1 MRVGIFTDQYYPII
15 SGVVTSIQML
25 KDGLE
30 ELGHKVYIF
39 TSFDERKATELLPDD
54 VINIPG
60 RSYPF
65 KNLKDYRYT
74 FTHRRFVKI
83 VKKYNIDIIH
93 LQTEFNIAK
102 IAKLAHKKLHIPVVH
117 TMHTLWSDYFKY
129 VSPFFD
135 KHAHGLM
142 EKGLRV
148 LFMKSCAKMSEIQIV
163 PTKKVYEQK
172 ATYALGKEIRII
184 PTGIELDRFYPQNL
198 EEEKI
203 NELKNKY
210 KLDSKKFVFLYIG
223 RTSEEKNIPTLLKAF
238 AKANLSNAIFLLVG
252 GGPELDDLKKLVAEL
267 NISDKVIF
275 TGLVEWTTIPYYY
288 QLGDVF
294 LNASQSET
302 QGLTYIEALASGK
315 PLLVQ
320 KDECIEDVVVDYY
333 NGLYFDGEEE
343 LVKKMKEIVKAP
355 DTLKTIKANTLKSVE
370 NYSKEQFTKN
380 ILKIYNEAIEMYNNK
395 EKKDN

>member
-1 MRVGIFTDQYYPII
+1 MRVGIFTDQYYPLI
-15 SGVVTSIQML
+15 SGVVTSIKML

-30 ELGHKVYIF
+30 SLGHKVYIF
-39 TSFDERKATELLPDD
+39 TSFDERTVTELIPDD

-65 KNLKDYRYT
+65 KNLKDYRFT
-74 FTHRRFVKI
+74 FTHRRFIKI
-83 VKKYNIDIIH
+83 VKKYNLDIIH

-102 IAKLAHKKLHIPVVH
+102 IAKLAHKKLKLPVVH

-135 KHAHGLM
+135 KHFHKLM

-148 LFMKSCAKMSEIQIV
+148 LFMNTCAKMSEIQIV

-172 ATYALGKEIRII
+172 EKYGLGKELRII
-184 PTGIELDRFYPQNL
+184 PTGIELDRFYPANL
-198 EEEKI
+198 DKERIANLKKELNI
-203 NELKNKY
+203 NNE
-210 KLDSKKFVFLYIG
+210 FVFLYIG
-223 RTSEEKNIPTLLKAF
+223 RTSEEKNIPTLLNSY
-238 AKANLSNAIFLLVG
+238 AKANLKNTKFILVG
-252 GGPELDDLKKLVAEL
+252 GGPELEDLKEL
-267 NISDKVIF
+267 AKNLKIDDNVIF
-275 TGLVEWTTIPYYY
+275 TGLVELKDIPYYY

-294 LNASQSET
+294 INASQSET
-302 QGLTYIEALASGK
+302 QGLTYIEALASGL

-333 NGLYFDGEEE
+333 NGLFFDGEVE
-343 LVKKMKEIVKAP
+343 LTKKMKEIVKAP
-355 DTLKTIKANTLKSVE
+355 DTLKTIKSNTLSSVD

-380 ILKIYNEAIEMYNNK
+380 ILNIYNEAIEMYNSK
-395 EKKDN
+395 G

>member
-1 MRVGIFTDQYYPII
+1 MRVGIFTDQYYPLI
-15 SGVVTSIQML
+15 SGVVTSIKML

-30 ELGHKVYIF
+30 QLGHQVYIF
-39 TSFDERKATELLPDD
+39 TSFDEKKATELIPSD

-74 FTHRRFVKI
+74 FTHKRFVKI
-83 VKKYNIDIIH
+83 IKKYNLDIIH

-102 IAKLAHKKLHIPVVH
+102 IAKVAHKKLNIPVVH
-117 TMHTLWSDYFKY
+117 TMHTLWNDYFKY
-129 VSPFFD
+129 LSPFFD
-135 KHAHGLM
+135 KHAHNLM
-142 EKGLRV
+142 NSLLKKM
-148 LFMKSCAKMSEIQIV
+148 FMKDCAKISEIQIV
-163 PTKKVYEQK
+163 PTKKVFEQK
-172 ATYALGKEIRII
+172 DNYALGKEIRIV
-184 PTGIELDRFYPQNL
+184 PTGIELDRFYPNNL
-198 EEEKI
+198 DKEK
-203 NELKNKY
+203 ELKIKQSLNIKEGT
-210 KLDSKKFVFLYIG
+210 FVFLYIG
-223 RTSEEKNIPTLLKAF
+223 RTSEEKNIPTLIKAF
-238 AKANLSNAIFLLVG
+238 ARANLDNSVFLIVG
-252 GGPELDDLKKLVAEL
+252 GGPELDELKDLAKEL
-267 NISDKVIF
+267 KIDNKIIF
-275 TGLVEWTTIPYYY
+275 TGLVEWVNIPYYY

-333 NGLYFDGEEE
+333 NGLYFDGEDE
-343 LVKKMKEIVKAP
+343 LVQKMKEIVKAP

-380 ILKIYNEAIEMYNNK
+380 ILAIYNEAIEMYNNK
-395 EKKDN
+395 EKK

>member
-1 MRVGIFTDQYYPII
+1 MRVGIFSDQYYPII
-15 SGVVTSIQML
+15 SGVVTSIKML
-25 KDGLE
+25 KEGLE
-30 ELGHKVYIF
+30 SLGHEVFVF
-39 TSFDERKATELLPDD
+39 TSFDETKAIELLPEN

-60 RSYPF
+60 RDYPF

-74 FTHRRFVKI
+74 FTHKRFVKI
-83 VKKYNIDIIH
+83 VKKYNLDIIH

-102 IAKLAHKKLHIPVVH
+102 LASVVHKKLNIPVVH

-129 VSPFFD
+129 LSPFFD
-135 KHAHGLM
+135 KHAHKTM
-142 EKGLRV
+142 ESLLRV

-163 PTKKVYEQK
+163 PTKKVYEQRK
-172 ATYALGKEIRII
+172 TYALGKEIRIV
-184 PTGIELDRFYPQNL
+184 PTGIELDRFYPSSLDENKI
-198 EEEKI
+198 EEIRNKLKI
-203 NELKNKY
+203 DK
-210 KLDSKKFVFLYIG
+210 DKFVFLYIG

-238 AKANLSNAIFLLVG
+238 AKANLKDALFLLVG
-252 GGPELDDLKKLVAEL
+252 GGPELDDLKALAANLKIE
-267 NISDKVIF
+267 DKVIF
-275 TGLVEWTTIPYYY
+275 TGLVEWVSIPYYY

-302 QGLTYIEALASGK
+302 QGLTYIEALASGL

-343 LVKKMKEIVKAP
+343 LVIKMREIVKAP

-380 ILKIYNEAIEMYNNK
+380 VLNIYNEAIEMYNNK
-395 EKKDN
+395 VKKG

>member
-1 MRVGIFTDQYYPII
+1 MRVGIFTDQYYPLI
-15 SGVVTSIQML
+15 SGVVTSIKML

-30 ELGHKVYIF
+30 QLGHQVYIF
-39 TSFDERKATELLPDD
+39 TSFDEKKATELIPSD

-74 FTHRRFVKI
+74 FTHKRFVKI
-83 VKKYNIDIIH
+83 IKKYNLDIIH

-102 IAKLAHKKLHIPVVH
+102 IAKVAHKKLNIPVVH
-117 TMHTLWSDYFKY
+117 TMHTLWNDYFKY
-129 VSPFFD
+129 LSPFFD
-135 KHAHGLM
+135 KHAHNLM
-142 EKGLRV
+142 NSLLKKM
-148 LFMKSCAKMSEIQIV
+148 FMKDCAKMSEIQIV
-163 PTKKVYEQK
+163 PTKKVFEQK
-172 ATYALGKEIRII
+172 DNYALGKEIRIV
-184 PTGIELDRFYPQNL
+184 PTGIELDRFYPNNL
-198 EEEKI
+198 DKEK
-203 NELKNKY
+203 ELKIKQSLNIKEGT
-210 KLDSKKFVFLYIG
+210 FVFLYIG
-223 RTSEEKNIPTLLKAF
+223 RTSEEKNIPTLIKAF
-238 AKANLSNAIFLLVG
+238 ARANLDNSVFLIVG
-252 GGPELDDLKKLVAEL
+252 GGPELDELKDLAKEL
-267 NISDKVIF
+267 KIDNKIIF
-275 TGLVEWTTIPYYY
+275 TGLVEWVNIPYYY

-333 NGLYFDGEEE
+333 NGLYFDGEDE
-343 LVKKMKEIVKAP
+343 LVQKMKEIVKAP

-380 ILKIYNEAIEMYNNK
+380 ILSIYNEAIEMYNNK
-395 EKKDN
+395 ETK

>member
-1 MRVGIFTDQYYPII
+1 MRVGIFTDQYYPLI
-15 SGVVTSIQML
+15 SGVVTSIKML
-25 KDGLE
+25 KEGLE
-30 ELGHKVYIF
+30 SLGHEVFIF
-39 TSFDERKATELLPDD
+39 TSFDERTVTELIPDN

-74 FTHRRFVKI
+74 FTHRRFIKI
-83 VKKYNIDIIH
+83 VKKYNLDIIH

-102 IAKLAHKKLHIPVVH
+102 IAKLAHKKLKLPVVH

-135 KHAHGLM
+135 KHFHKLM

-148 LFMKSCAKMSEIQIV
+148 LFMNSCAKMSEIQIV

-172 ATYALGKEIRII
+172 KKYGLGKEIRII
-184 PTGIELDRFYPQNL
+184 PTGIELDRFYPNNL
-198 EEEKI
+198 DKEKI
-203 NELKNKY
+203 KDLRKELKINNE
-210 KLDSKKFVFLYIG
+210 FVFLYIG
-223 RTSEEKNIPTLLKAF
+223 RTSEEKNIPTLLNSY
-238 AKANLSNAIFLLVG
+238 AKANLKNTKFLLVG
-252 GGPELDDLKKLVAEL
+252 GGPELEDLKDLARNLKIE
-267 NISDKVIF
+267 NDVIF
-275 TGLVEWTTIPYYY
+275 TGLVEWNEIPYYY

-302 QGLTYIEALASGK
+302 QGLTYIEALASGL

-320 KDECIEDVVVDYY
+320 KDECIDDVVVDYY
-333 NGLYFDGEEE
+333 NGLFFDGEEE
-343 LVKKMKEIVKAP
+343 LTKKMKEIVKAP
-355 DTLKTIKANTLKSVE
+355 DTLKTIKSNTLSSVE

-380 ILKIYNEAIEMYNNK
+380 ILNIYNEAIEMYNSK
-395 EKKDN
+395 G

>member
-1 MRVGIFTDQYYPII
+1 MRVGIFTDQYYPLI
-15 SGVVTSIQML
+15 SGVVTSIKML

-30 ELGHKVYIF
+30 QLGHQVYIF
-39 TSFDERKATELLPDD
+39 TSFDEKKATELIPSD

-74 FTHRRFVKI
+74 FTHKRFVKI
-83 VKKYNIDIIH
+83 IKKYNLDIIH

-102 IAKLAHKKLHIPVVH
+102 IAKVAHKKLNIPVVH
-117 TMHTLWSDYFKY
+117 TMHTLWNDYFKY
-129 VSPFFD
+129 LSPFFD
-135 KHAHGLM
+135 KHAHNLM
-142 EKGLRV
+142 NSLLKKM
-148 LFMKSCAKMSEIQIV
+148 FMKDCAKMSEIQIV
-163 PTKKVYEQK
+163 PTKKVFEQK
-172 ATYALGKEIRII
+172 DNYALGKEIRIV
-184 PTGIELDRFYPQNL
+184 PTGIELDRFYPNNL
-198 EEEKI
+198 DKEK
-203 NELKNKY
+203 ELKIKQSLNIKEGT
-210 KLDSKKFVFLYIG
+210 FVFLYIG
-223 RTSEEKNIPTLLKAF
+223 RTSEEKNIPTLIKAF
-238 AKANLSNAIFLLVG
+238 ARANLDNSVFLIVG
-252 GGPELDDLKKLVAEL
+252 GGQELDELKDLEKEL
-267 NISDKVIF
+267 KIDNKIIF
-275 TGLVEWTTIPYYY
+275 TGLVEWVNIPYYY

-333 NGLYFDGEEE
+333 NGLYFDGEDE

-380 ILKIYNEAIEMYNNK
+380 ILAIYNEAIEMYNNK
-395 EKKDN
+395 ETK

>member
-1 MRVGIFTDQYYPII
+1 MRVGIFTDQYYPLI
-15 SGVVTSIQML
+15 SGVVTSIKML
-25 KDGLE
+25 KEGLE
-30 ELGHKVYIF
+30 SLGHEVFIF
-39 TSFDERKATELLPDD
+39 TSFDERTVTELIPDN

-74 FTHRRFVKI
+74 FTHRRFIKI
-83 VKKYNIDIIH
+83 VKKYNLDIIH

-102 IAKLAHKKLHIPVVH
+102 IAKLAHKKLKLPVVH

-135 KHAHGLM
+135 KHFHKLM

-148 LFMKSCAKMSEIQIV
+148 LFMNSCAKMSEIQIV

-172 ATYALGKEIRII
+172 KKYGLGKEIRII
-184 PTGIELDRFYPQNL
+184 PTGIELDRFYPNNL
-198 EEEKI
+198 DKERIKDLRKELKI
-203 NELKNKY
+203 NNE
-210 KLDSKKFVFLYIG
+210 FVFIYIG
-223 RTSEEKNIPTLLKAF
+223 RTSEEKNIPTLLNSY
-238 AKANLSNAIFLLVG
+238 AKANLKNTKFLLVG
-252 GGPELDDLKKLVAEL
+252 GGPELEDLKDLARNLKIE
-267 NISDKVIF
+267 NDVIF
-275 TGLVEWTTIPYYY
+275 TGLVEWNEIPYYY

-302 QGLTYIEALASGK
+302 QGLTYIEALASGL

-320 KDECIEDVVVDYY
+320 KDECIDDVVVDYY
-333 NGLYFDGEEE
+333 NGLFFDGEEE
-343 LVKKMKEIVKAP
+343 LTKKMKEIVKAP
-355 DTLKTIKANTLKSVE
+355 DTLKTIKSNTLSSVE

-380 ILKIYNEAIEMYNNK
+380 ILNIYNEAIEMYNSK
-395 EKKDN
+395 G

>member
-1 MRVGIFTDQYYPII
+1 MRVGIFTDQYYPLI
-15 SGVVTSIQML
+15 SGVVTSIKML
-25 KDGLE
+25 KEGLE
-30 ELGHKVYIF
+30 SLGHEVFIF
-39 TSFDERKATELLPDD
+39 TSFDERTVTELIPDN

-74 FTHRRFVKI
+74 FTHRRFIKI
-83 VKKYNIDIIH
+83 VKKYNLDIIH

-102 IAKLAHKKLHIPVVH
+102 IAKLAHKKLKLPVVH

-135 KHAHGLM
+135 KHFHKLM

-148 LFMKSCAKMSEIQIV
+148 LFMNSCAKMSEIQIV

-172 ATYALGKEIRII
+172 KKYGLGKEIRII
-184 PTGIELDRFYPQNL
+184 PTGIELDRFYPNNL
-198 EEEKI
+198 DKERIKDLRKELKI
-203 NELKNKY
+203 NNE
-210 KLDSKKFVFLYIG
+210 FVFLYIG
-223 RTSEEKNIPTLLKAF
+223 RTSEEKNIPTLLNSY
-238 AKANLSNAIFLLVG
+238 AKANLKNTKFLLVG
-252 GGPELDDLKKLVAEL
+252 GGPELEDLKDLARNLKIE
-267 NISDKVIF
+267 NDVIF
-275 TGLVEWTTIPYYY
+275 TGLVEWKDIPYYY

-302 QGLTYIEALASGK
+302 QGLTYIEALASGL

-320 KDECIEDVVVDYY
+320 KDECIDDVVVDYY
-333 NGLYFDGEEE
+333 NGLFFDGEDE
-343 LVKKMKEIVKAP
+343 LTKKMKEIVKAP
-355 DTLKTIKANTLKSVE
+355 DTLKTIRSNTLSSVE

-380 ILKIYNEAIEMYNNK
+380 ILNIYNEAIEMYNSK
-395 EKKDN
+395 G

>member
-30 ELGHKVYIF
+30 ERGHEVFVF
-39 TSFDERKATELLPDD
+39 TSFDERTLTELPKEN

-60 RSYPF
+60 RAYPF

-74 FTHRRFVKI
+74 FTHKRFIKI
-83 VKKYNIDIIH
+83 IKKYNLDIIH

-102 IAKLAHKKLHIPVVH
+102 IAKLAHKKLSIPVVH

-135 KHAHGLM
+135 KHAHRLM
-142 EKGLRV
+142 EAGLRI
-148 LFMKSCAKMSEIQIV
+148 LFMKNCAKISEIQIV
-163 PTKKVYEQK
+163 PTKKVYDQRK
-172 ATYALGKEIRII
+172 KYALGKEIRII
-184 PTGIELDRFYPQNL
+184 PTGIELDRFYPYNL
-198 EEEKI
+198 NQEKI
-203 NELKNKY
+203 NKLKNKY
-210 KLDSKKFVFLYIG
+210 NLSDNNFVFLYIG
-223 RTSEEKNIPTLLKAF
+223 RTSEEKNIPTLLNSF
-238 AKANLSNAIFLLVG
+238 AKTNLTNAKFLLVG
-252 GGPELDDLKKLVAEL
+252 GGPELADLKTLVKEL
-267 NISDKVIF
+267 KIEDKVIF
-275 TGLVEWTTIPYYY
+275 TGLVEWKEIPYYY

-320 KDECIEDVVVDYY
+320 KDECIDDVVVDYY
-333 NGLYFDGEEE
+333 NGIFFDGEDE
-343 LVKKMKEIVKAP
+343 LTKKMKEIVKAP

-370 NYSKEQFTKN
+370 NYSKNNFVNN

-395 EKKDN
+395 VKKG

>member
-1 MRVGIFTDQYYPII
+1 MRVGIFTDQYYPLI
-15 SGVVTSIQML
+15 SGVVTSIKML
-25 KDGLE
+25 KEGLE
-30 ELGHKVYIF
+30 SLGHEVFIF
-39 TSFDERKATELLPDD
+39 TSFDERTVTELIPDN

-74 FTHRRFVKI
+74 FTHRRFIKI
-83 VKKYNIDIIH
+83 VKKYNLDIIH

-102 IAKLAHKKLHIPVVH
+102 IAKLAHKKLKLPVVH

-135 KHAHGLM
+135 KHFHKLM

-148 LFMKSCAKMSEIQIV
+148 LFMNTCAKMSEIQIV

-172 ATYALGKEIRII
+172 KKYGLGKEIRII
-184 PTGIELDRFYPQNL
+184 PTGIELDRFYPN
-198 EEEKI
+198 
-203 NELKNKY
+203 N
-210 KLDSKKFVFLYIG
+210 LDSERIDNLRKELNINNEFVFLYIG
-223 RTSEEKNIPTLLKAF
+223 RTSEEKNIPTLLKSY
-238 AKANLSNAIFLLVG
+238 AKANLKNTKFLLVG
-252 GGPELDDLKKLVAEL
+252 GGPELEDLKDLARNLKIE
-267 NISDKVIF
+267 NDVIF
-275 TGLVEWTTIPYYY
+275 TGLVEWNEIPYYY

-302 QGLTYIEALASGK
+302 QGLTYIEALASGL

-320 KDECIEDVVVDYY
+320 KDECIDDVVVDYY
-333 NGLYFDGEEE
+333 NGLFFDGEEE
-343 LVKKMKEIVKAP
+343 LTKKMKEIVKAP
-355 DTLKTIKANTLKSVE
+355 DTLKTIKSNTLSSVE

-380 ILKIYNEAIEMYNNK
+380 ILNIYNEAIEMYNSK
-395 EKKDN
+395 G

>member
-1 MRVGIFTDQYYPII
+1 MRVGIFTDQYYPLI
-15 SGVVTSIQML
+15 SGVVTSIKML

-30 ELGHKVYIF
+30 SLGHKVYIF
-39 TSFDERKATELLPDD
+39 TSFDERTVTELISDD

-65 KNLKDYRYT
+65 KNLKDYRFT
-74 FTHRRFVKI
+74 FTHRRFIKI
-83 VKKYNIDIIH
+83 VKKYNLDIIH

-102 IAKLAHKKLHIPVVH
+102 IAKLAHKKLKLPVVH

-135 KHAHGLM
+135 KHFHKLM

-148 LFMKSCAKMSEIQIV
+148 LFMNTCAKMSEIQIV

-172 ATYALGKEIRII
+172 EKYGLGKELRII
-184 PTGIELDRFYPQNL
+184 PTGIELDRFYPANL
-198 EEEKI
+198 DKERIANLKKELNI
-203 NELKNKY
+203 NNE
-210 KLDSKKFVFLYIG
+210 FVFLYIG
-223 RTSEEKNIPTLLKAF
+223 RTSEEKNIPTLLNSY
-238 AKANLSNAIFLLVG
+238 AKANLKNTKFILVG
-252 GGPELDDLKKLVAEL
+252 GGPELEDLKELAKNL
-267 NISDKVIF
+267 NIDDNVIF
-275 TGLVEWTTIPYYY
+275 TGLVEWKDIPYYY

-294 LNASQSET
+294 INASQSET
-302 QGLTYIEALASGK
+302 QGLTYIEALASGL

-333 NGLYFDGEEE
+333 NGLFFDGEVE
-343 LVKKMKEIVKAP
+343 LTKKMKEIVKAP
-355 DTLKTIKANTLKSVE
+355 DTLKTIKSNTLSSVD

-380 ILKIYNEAIEMYNNK
+380 ILNIYNEAIEMYNSK
-395 EKKDN
+395 G

>member
-1 MRVGIFTDQYYPII
+1 MRVGIFTDQYYPLI
-15 SGVVTSIQML
+15 SGVVTSIKML
-25 KDGLE
+25 KEGLE
-30 ELGHKVYIF
+30 SLGHEVFIF
-39 TSFDERKATELLPDD
+39 TSFDERTVTELIPDN

-74 FTHRRFVKI
+74 FTHRRFIKI
-83 VKKYNIDIIH
+83 VKKYNLDIIH

-102 IAKLAHKKLHIPVVH
+102 VAKLAHKKLKLPVVH

-135 KHAHGLM
+135 KHFHKLM

-148 LFMKSCAKMSEIQIV
+148 LFMNSCAKMSEIQIV

-172 ATYALGKEIRII
+172 KKYGLGKEIRII
-184 PTGIELDRFYPQNL
+184 PTGIELDRFYPNNL
-198 EEEKI
+198 DKERIKDLRKELKI
-203 NELKNKY
+203 NNE
-210 KLDSKKFVFLYIG
+210 FVFLYIG
-223 RTSEEKNIPTLLKAF
+223 RTSEEKNIPTLLKSY
-238 AKANLSNAIFLLVG
+238 AKANLKNTKFLLVG
-252 GGPELDDLKKLVAEL
+252 GGPELEDLKDLARNLKIE
-267 NISDKVIF
+267 NDVIF
-275 TGLVEWTTIPYYY
+275 TGLVEWKDIPYYY

-302 QGLTYIEALASGK
+302 QGLTYIEALASGL

-320 KDECIEDVVVDYY
+320 KDECIDDVVVDYY
-333 NGLYFDGEEE
+333 NGLFFDGEEE
-343 LVKKMKEIVKAP
+343 LTKKMKEIVKAP
-355 DTLKTIKANTLKSVE
+355 DTLKTIRSNTLSSVE

-380 ILKIYNEAIEMYNNK
+380 ILNIYNEAIEMYNSK
-395 EKKDN
+395 G

>member
-30 ELGHKVYIF
+30 ERGHEVYIF
-39 TSFDERKATELLPDD
+39 TSFDEKGITELPPDN

-74 FTHRRFVKI
+74 FTHKRFVKI
-83 VKKYNIDIIH
+83 VKKYDLDIIH

-102 IAKLAHKKLHIPVVH
+102 IAKLAHKKLRIPVVH

-135 KHAHGLM
+135 KHAHKLM
-142 EKGLRV
+142 EAGLRK
-148 LFMKSCAKMSEIQIV
+148 LFMNSCAKMSEIQIV
-163 PTKKVYEQK
+163 PTKKVYDQRK
-172 ATYALGKEIRII
+172 KYALGKEIRIV

-198 EEEKI
+198 DNEKI
-203 NELKNKY
+203 AKLKKEYNL
-210 KLDSKKFVFLYIG
+210 LDDSFVFLYIG
-223 RTSEEKNIPTLLKAF
+223 RTSDEKNIPTLLKAF
-238 AKANLSNAIFLLVG
+238 AKTKLNNAKFLLVG
-252 GGPELDDLKKLVAEL
+252 GGPELADLKTLVKEL
-267 NISDKVIF
+267 KIDDKVIF
-275 TGLVEWTTIPYYY
+275 TGLIEWKEIPYYY

-320 KDECIEDVVVDYY
+320 KDECIDDVVVDYY
-333 NGLYFDGEEE
+333 NGIFFDGEEE
-343 LVKKMKEIVKAP
+343 LTKKMKEIVKAP

-370 NYSKEQFTKN
+370 NYSKNNFVN
-380 ILKIYNEAIEMYNNK
+380 NVLDIYNEAIEMYNNK

>member
-1 MRVGIFTDQYYPII
+1 MRVGIFSDQYYPII
-15 SGVVTSIQML
+15 SGVVTSIKML
-25 KDGLE
+25 KEGLE
-30 ELGHKVYIF
+30 SLGHEVYVF
-39 TSFDERKATELLPDD
+39 TSFDEKKATELLPDD

-65 KNLKDYRYT
+65 KNLRDYRYT
-74 FTHRRFVKI
+74 FTHKRFVKI
-83 VKKYNIDIIH
+83 VKKYDLDIIH

-102 IAKLAHKKLHIPVVH
+102 LAKLVHNKLHIPVVH

-135 KHAHGLM
+135 KHAHKLM

-148 LFMKSCAKMSEIQIV
+148 LFMKACANMSEIQIV
-163 PTKKVYEQK
+163 PTKKVYEQRK
-172 ATYALGKEIRII
+172 TYALGKEIRIV
-184 PTGIELDRFYPQNL
+184 PTGIELDRFYPNNL
-198 EEEKI
+198 DNNKIEEIKNNLKI
-203 NELKNKY
+203 DTN
-210 KLDSKKFVFLYIG
+210 KFVFLYIG
-223 RTSEEKNIPTLLKAF
+223 RTSEEKNIPTLLNAF
-238 AKANLSNAIFLLVG
+238 AKANLDNALFLLVG
-252 GGPELDDLKKLVAEL
+252 GGPELDDLKKLVSDL
-267 NISDKVIF
+267 KISDKVIF
-275 TGLVEWTTIPYYY
+275 TGLVEWQNIPYYY

-333 NGLYFDGEEE
+333 NGLFFDGEEE
-343 LVKKMKEIVKAP
+343 LVIKMKEIVKAP

-380 ILKIYNEAIEMYNNK
+380 VLKIYNEAIEMYNNK
-395 EKKDN
+395 RKKG